1 MGDPDPVLTFVRA
14 LNGIGVRY
22 MVTGSVAS
30 IAYGQPRLTHDVDIV
45 MALDRTRI
53 DRLVAAFS
61 LEEFYCPPLEVIR
74 LETERQRRGHFNI
87 IHHQTGFKADMYLVG
102 TDPLHAWALARVR
115 SIEMSGESMPLAPPE
130 YVILRKLEFYQ
141 EGGSEKHLLDIRAM
155 LETSAAIID
164 MPALEEQIATRRL
177 SEEWQ
182 SVKRGLTS

>member
-1 MGDPDPVLTFVRA
+1 MGDPDPILIFVHA

-45 MALDRTRI
+45 IELVRAQI
-53 DRLVAAFS
+53 EGLVAAFP
-61 LEEFYCPPLEVIR
+61 LGAYYCPPAEVIR
-74 LETERQRRGHFNI
+74 LENARQRRGHFNI

-102 TDPLHAWALARVR
+102 DDPLHAWALARVR
-115 SIEMSGESMPLAPPE
+115 RIDMSGETVPLAPPE
-130 YVILRKLEFYQ
+130 YVILRKLEFYE

-164 MPALEEQIATRRL
+164 MPVLDELIASRRL
-177 SEEWQ
+177 NEEWRRVTQ
-182 SVKRGLTS
+182 GLAS